1 MLDYLM
7 SLVNVSTTRGVV
19 TMVPAPA
26 GRTVALAGSDEPD
39 GMGSDHFPH
48 AVELHL
54 FGGEEEEEEEEVE
67 RGDAV
72 PGLVAGAAVAA
83 EARAG
88 SSDIENQDTEG
99 MDLEEAKE

>member
-1 MLDYLM
+1 
-7 SLVNVSTTRGVV
+7 
-19 TMVPAPA
+19 MVPAPA
-26 GRTVALAGSDEPD
+26 GRAVALTGSDESD
-39 GMGSDHFPH
+39 GTGSDHFPH

-54 FGGEEEEEEEEVE
+54 FGGEEEEAEEEEKEVE

-72 PGLVAGAAVAA
+72 PGLVAAATAAA

-88 SSDIENQDTEG
+88 SSDIENQDTEA

>member
-1 MLDYLM
+1 MLDYSM

-19 TMVPAPA
+19 TMVPAPV

-39 GMGSDHFPH
+39 GTGSDHFPH

-54 FGGEEEEEEEEVE
+54 FGGEEEEEEEVE